1 MDSVGSRLVPYFLA
15 IGGSV
20 MRKVGWIVAVAMAW
34 ALSGCGPSCG
44 DTCFRMFDESACNV
58 QPGGLTAAE
67 LIERCRQE
75 CNDALTEVGGMNGYD
90 PTARQVAA
98 FELSNET
105 QAAAW
110 MECVWSFDDQSC
122 RAEEDGLARGCF
134 PNTF

>member
-1 MDSVGSRLVPYFLA
+1 MVPHVVAL
-15 IGGSV
+15 GGTV
-20 MRKVGWIVAVAMAW
+20 MRKLWVIGVAAMAA

-44 DTCFRMFDESACNV
+44 DTCFRMFDESTCNV

-75 CNDALTEVGGMNGYD
+75 CNNALSNVGGMNGYD
-90 PTARQVAA
+90 PAARQVSA

-122 RAEEDGLARGCF
+122 REELEGGCYPSSF
-134 PNTF
+134 